1 MVGFRLMLIMAVVGG
16 LIAYIADKMGS
27 KIGKKKMTVL
37 GLRPRHTSILLT
49 VIGGMLIS
57 LLSIGVVSISSESA
71 RTALFGME
79 KLQKELKDLN
89 KEKEAAS
96 IVLSEAKKNISQQNE
111 KISALNREIKA
122 TTEAKQNMEA
132 ELSSVNEKYNEAQ
145 KNVKDLSD
153 AKLKLT
159 TEVEDLEK
167 TTARLRQGI
176 VNMREGAVFYRAGE
190 IVTAV
195 VLRGGL
201 TEEQNVEQMNWLFR
215 TANDAAMQRLGQLRP
230 EKPLQVIWI
239 SKEIAEEVLHT
250 LNKSQKDYL
259 CRVRTIANIIVGELV
274 VCDIEMVENKLI
286 YTDDKQVY
294 SERYAG
300 NMQGAADAI
309 IMDFLTK
316 VNHTAVADGVL
327 ADPITGKVGN
337 VDAQTMVRA
346 SNLIKECTVP
356 FTLTATTKGNVY
368 TAGPLNI
375 DLKVKPEKEMGAK

>member
-1 MVGFRLMLIMAVVGG
+1 MVGLRIMLIMAVVGG

-27 KIGKKKMTVL
+27 KIGKKKMTVF

-79 KLQKELKDLN
+79 KLQKELKSLN

-96 IVLSEAKKNISQQNE
+96 IILSEAKKNISQQNE

-132 ELSSVNEKYNEAQ
+132 ELSNVNEKYNEAQ
-145 KNVKDLSD
+145 QNVKDLSD

-159 TEVEDLEK
+159 TEIEDLEK

-201 TEEQNVEQMNWLFR
+201 TEEQNMEQMNWLFR

-239 SKEIAEEVLHT
+239 SKEIADEVLRA
-250 LNKSQKDYL
+250 LNKSEKDYL

-274 VCDIEMVENKLI
+274 VCDIEMVENKHI
-286 YTDDKQVY
+286 YTDNQQVY

-316 VNHTAVADGVL
+316 VNHTAVAAGVL

-346 SNLIKECTVP
+346 SNLVKECTGA
-356 FTLTATTKGNVY
+356 FTLIATTKGNVY